1 MYAQHFGL
9 EHEPFSIAPDPRYL
23 YMSERHR
30 EALAHLLY
38 GLGAGG
44 GVVLL
49 TGEIGAGKTTVFRCF
64 LDQVPAHCQVAYVFN
79 PKLNA
84 LELMASVCEEFGV
97 AVPDLG
103 PGATIKTYLDPLNRF
118 LLGQH
123 AAGRNSVLVIDEAQL
138 LPAEVL
144 EQLRLLTNLET
155 SERKLLQIVLIGQPE
170 LRGLLAAPGL
180 VQLAQR
186 VVARYHLD
194 ALDATETGLYLQ
206 HRLAVAGLRGP
217 SPLPAALVP
226 RIHRLTGGVPRRIN
240 LLCDRA
246 LLGAF
251 AQGLAAVDRKT
262 LDRAAKE
269 IAVARAGEGPAAA
282 WTPGRALGLGLGLG
296 VALTAA
302 VAVWVGGWGG
312 GSVGSSSAGSGLGSG
327 SASASASASRPGSST
342 ASGAGAAPGL
352 VVGGA
357 SSAGGAPPAVRVP
370 AVAAPVGAASGPRVV
385 GVAGSAPGMGSAVP
399 VGAAVAFGPA
409 SASASAATPTLA
421 QQAPAAGAEQALN
434 LSEDEAWRRLTAQW
448 GAPLDTARAVEPCA
462 VAAKAALACHRS
474 AGGLADV
481 RDLNRPVIL
490 VLRADRAAR
499 PRHAVLLGLGP
510 TQALLSQGE
519 GQVAVPLDELA
530 QRWRGEFITVL
541 RSVDGAPDARQAR
554 PGEPMFDRLA
564 RLLGR
569 ASGVAQRPAPT
580 SRDELRNQVIAFQLS
595 QGLKPDGR
603 PGPLTLIALNRA
615 AGEREPTLSTLR

>member
-9 EHEPFSIAPDPRYL
+9 VHEPFSIAPDPRYL

-79 PKLNA
+79 PKLSA

-97 AVPDLG
+97 GVPDLG

-180 VQLAQR
+180 EQLAQR

-194 ALDATETGLYLQ
+194 ALDPTETGLYLQ
-206 HRLAVAGLRGP
+206 HRLGVAGLRGA
-217 SPLPAALVP
+217 SPLPSALVP

-251 AQGLAAVDRKT
+251 AQGLAAVDRQT

-269 IAVARAGEGPAAA
+269 IAVGREGQGAPVA
-282 WTPGRALGLGLGLG
+282 WTTGRALGVGLGLG

-302 VAVWVGGWGG
+302 VAAWVGGWPGG
-312 GSVGSSSAGSGLGSG
+312 WGGLAVTGLGAGTATGLAGRAASSA
-327 SASASASASRPGSST
+327 
-342 ASGAGAAPGL
+342 GAGAA
-352 VVGGA
+352 A
-357 SSAGGAPPAVRVP
+357 SATRVP
-370 AVAAPVGAASGPRVV
+370 AVAAVAAVAAPGTAASGPQAV
-385 GVAGSAPGMGSAVP
+385 GLAGSSPSMASAVP
-399 VGAAVAFGPA
+399 VAAAPTPTPTPT
-409 SASASAATPTLA
+409 STPASASAATSTLSTN
-421 QQAPAAGAEQALN
+421 APAAGAEQALN

-448 GAPLDTARAVEPCA
+448 GTPLDTARADEPCA

-490 VLRADRAAR
+490 VLRADRTAR

-519 GQVAVPLDELA
+519 GQVVVPLDELA

-554 PGEPMFDRLA
+554 PGEPIFDRLA
-564 RLLGR
+564 HLLDR
-569 ASGVAQRPAPT
+569 ASGAAQRPAPT
-580 SRDELRNQVIAFQLS
+580 GRDALRDQVIAFQLS